1 MYYIA
6 FYYYIHLTTNSLIIK
21 ATYIQLTTRKYNHTQ
36 FKVMPMEFYFFK
48 DINQQVKWDLKVLF
62 TIGYNRTG
70 KMRIQLSIISRHLR
84 RNNAKNPL
92 DEFPSKGF
100 CINRNN
106 NTFYV
111 FLTRLLFI
119 ITFTAFRDQT

>member
-48 DINQQVKWDLKVLF
+48 DIKVLF

-100 CINRNN
+100 FINRNN